1 MPFGASILFGDDNA
15 PLPDAL
21 SQWLA
26 EVRVEQ
32 ELNKPTRF
40 AVRFEDDL
48 CGDAPA
54 VQGRPEIA
62 ANTMLSVLV
71 PSGSR
76 SICLVRGR
84 ITRLKSSM
92 QLGGPGSWVEAH
104 GEGRQVEMDR
114 NTVQANWAGPE
125 ASIVESILRSYDFNP
140 DIANV
145 EGRNWTDSEPLNQ
158 RGSDLAFLDK
168 IASENGVDFWIDYDV
183 GDPNLLT
190 GLQEISETAHFRIS
204 PPVSDAL
211 PFSIGEFS
219 LIPTADAPTLRV
231 NVAGN
236 RCPNVNAFAA
246 EIDSE
251 RPNSARSQ
259 GVDTAAGETDR
270 ASSQSDP
277 DTQGEGPTITAID
290 GVTRQI
296 AVTGPGGGED
306 QRRRQEAALR
316 AASWF
321 VEATVSTSAHMLGAV
336 LTPHQIVRVEGAGAT
351 WSIPYQV
358 KSVLHVVNGADHL
371 MDVKLRS
378 NFLGQPT

>member
-1 MPFGASILFGDDNA
+1 MPFGAAILFGDDNA
-15 PLPDAL
+15 PLPESLA
-21 SQWLA
+21 QWVA

-48 CGDAPA
+48 CGDTPA

-71 PSGSR
+71 PSGNR
-76 SICLVRGR
+76 AICLVRGR

-114 NTVQANWAGPE
+114 STVQANWSGPE
-125 ASIVESILRSYDFNP
+125 ARIVESVLTSYDFAP

-145 EGRNWTDSEPLNQ
+145 EGRTWTEQEPLNQ
-158 RGSDLAFLDK
+158 RGTDLAFLNK
-168 IASENGVDFWIDYDV
+168 IASENGVDFWIGYAP
-183 GDPNLLT
+183 GSPDPLT
-190 GLQEISETAHFRIS
+190 GRVEIAETAHFRIS
-204 PPVSDAL
+204 PPVAEGV
-211 PFSIGEFS
+211 PFDIGEFALS
-219 LIPTADAPTLRV
+219 PGDDAPTLRV
-231 NVAGN
+231 NVQGD
-236 RCPNVNAFAA
+236 RCPNVNSFTA

-251 RPNSARSQ
+251 RPNAGRSQ
-259 GVDTAAGETDR
+259 GVDAAAGETDS
-270 ASSQSDP
+270 ASSQSAP
-277 DTQGEGPTITAID
+277 ATQGDGPTITAID
-290 GVTRQI
+290 GVTRTI

-321 VEATVSTSAHMLGAV
+321 VEGTVSTSAHMLGAV
-336 LTPHQIVRVEGAGAT
+336 LTPHEIVRVEGAGAA

-358 KSVLHVVNGADHL
+358 KSVTHVVNGADHL

-378 NFLGQPT
+378 NFVGAGT